1 MGVEFVLCSFFTF
14 INIEVF
20 PNILLNDFEFIF
32 FFFVYP
38 TTPSVFSLTRLR
50 QVINSVPVSYYSCI
64 VLFLFHNRLEIS
76 INMVY
81 LKKIGK
87 DIPMLSI
94 LDDGH
99 GMTHEDTLRMVSFG
113 HKHPVTDDTNRIGR
127 FGIGF
132 KVFI

>member
-1 MGVEFVLCSFFTF
+1 M
-14 INIEVF
+14 
-20 PNILLNDFEFIF
+20 
-32 FFFVYP
+32 
-38 TTPSVFSLTRLR
+38 
-50 QVINSVPVSYYSCI
+50 
-64 VLFLFHNRLEIS
+64 EIS

-81 LKKIGK
+81 SKKDGK
-87 DIPMLSI
+87 DIPLLSI

-99 GMTHEDTLRMVSFG
+99 GMSHEDTLRMVSFG